1 MINVTEIMKRGAENR
16 KLPPWV
22 NMRHAW
28 MANDGLR
35 DKDLEYPENVVQIK
49 NLDYKKKLDASGLL
63 RFWIAGRWISKGSCC
78 MHHPGMHRT
87 LIQTAMYRTVC
98 LIFVCRHPIWETRI
112 KHIR

>member
-35 DKDLEYPENVVQIK
+35 DKDLEYPGNIVQIK
-49 NLDYKKKLDASGLL
+49 NRL
-63 RFWIAGRWISKGSCC
+63 
-78 MHHPGMHRT
+78 
-87 LIQTAMYRTVC
+87 
-98 LIFVCRHPIWETRI
+98 
-112 KHIR
+112 

>member
-28 MANDGLR
+28 MVNDGLR

-49 NLDYKKKLDASGLL
+49 NLDYKKRLDAEQFAAILESFTSE
-63 RFWIAGRWISKGSCC
+63 RIPTTTYAFS
-78 MHHPGMHRT
+78 
-87 LIQTAMYRTVC
+87 
-98 LIFVCRHPIWETRI
+98 FVGTKLSSSPL
-112 KHIR
+112 

>member
-49 NLDYKKKLDASGLL
+49 NLDYKKKLDAE
-63 RFWIAGRWISKGSCC
+63 RFAAILDSWKMDKQKG
-78 MHHPGMHRT
+78 
-87 LIQTAMYRTVC
+87 AVVC
-98 LIFVCRHPIWETRI
+98 I
-112 KHIR
+112 IRGCIGH